1 MKTNAGVVLLYNCS
15 GPEFF
20 KMKQILA
27 MVRLRMH
34 PVGPEL
40 YAAPLGELAAGKG
53 EPGEAGE
60 PFPET
65 MLVFCG
71 VSDALLDKVLQ
82 LLRVAKLPPIGLKA
96 VLTPDNREWDSRRL
110 YGELIKEREAMEGQ
124 KQSGGA

>member
-1 MKTNAGVVLLYNCS
+1 MKTNAGTVLLYNCS
-15 GPEFF
+15 GPEYF
-20 KMKQILA
+20 KLKQILA

-40 YAAPLGELAAGKG
+40 YAVPLGELAAGRG
-53 EPGEAGE
+53 EAGEAGE

-71 VSDALLDKVLQ
+71 VDDALLDKVLQ

-96 VLTPDNREWDSRRL
+96 VLTPDNREWDSRKL
-110 YGELIKEREAMEGQ
+110 YEELTREREAFKGQ
-124 KQSGGA
+124 KI